1 VQVAG
6 RGGVAQHATTAILN
20 VTVAGAHDAG
30 FAAVFDC
37 AIAVPTASNINY
49 TTGRDVANN
58 TISKLSPT
66 GTVCVYTSAAS
77 HVLVDVNGFA
87 A

>member
-1 VQVAG
+1 MQ
-6 RGGVAQHATTAILN
+6 
-20 VTVAGAHDAG
+20 
-30 FAAVFDC
+30 
-37 AIAVPTASNINY
+37 TASNINY
-49 TTGRDVANN
+49 TTGRDIANN

-66 GTVCVYTSAAS
+66 GTVCVYTSATS